1 MAVFE
6 KVSVD
11 VSSNFNGLAG
21 TVIMTHII
29 REEGLPTAAL
39 IVDHNLKNWFIYE
52 YIEGEISISLSVI
65 EDDKVREQIEELIK
79 TQMEREREA

>member
-6 KVSVD
+6 KVSID
-11 VSSNFNGLAG
+11 VSANFNGLAG
-21 TVIMTHII
+21 TVIMTNII

-39 IVDHNLKNWFIYE
+39 IVDHNLKSWFIYE

-65 EDDKVREQIEELIK
+65 EDDKVREQIEEIIK